1 MDKLENLIYGG
12 SSSHDM
18 EKIVD
23 RTLIDVLVAL
33 HMRKNE
39 TLSIITGLMG
49 DDKDLIKY
57 ATKAC
62 AKTQIG
68 SGPTVSKSPISAC
81 KLLPSN
87 IVAIHLIGQAVRM
100 EQDIRRELDMRH
112 FAKGHK
118 LLLAFT
124 LINIERF
131 LVHPVYG
138 RNFDIQS
145 VLHHLRFMVSG
156 HWRLTLCDKCGN
168 WNAEVFSGDEYEI
181 ADCPSCKLLAR
192 HRQRIKQKVLLEA
205 SDNYGSGPSFI

>member
-1 MDKLENLIYGG
+1 MHTLENLIYGG
-12 SSSHDM
+12 STSHDI

-23 RTLIDVLVAL
+23 RTLIDVLIAL

-49 DDKDLIKY
+49 EDKELIKY
-57 ATKAC
+57 ASKAC
-62 AKTQIG
+62 AQTQIG
-68 SGPTVSKSPISAC
+68 SGPTVSKSPISENR
-81 KLLPSN
+81 LLPAN
-87 IVAIHLIGQAVRM
+87 IIAIHLIGQAVRM
-100 EQDIRRELDMRH
+100 EQDTRRELDMRH

-124 LINIERF
+124 LINIQRF

-138 RNFDIQS
+138 RNFNIPS

-168 WNAEVFSGDEYEI
+168 WNAEVFAGDEYEI
-181 ADCPSCKLLAR
+181 ADCPSCKLLSKHR
-192 HRQRIKQKVLLEA
+192 HRIKQRVLTEIAEA
-205 SDNYGSGPSFI
+205 PGTGT